1 MPLSILCYRFF
12 RCLFLR
18 KPSYLNP
25 SRALSFSQIRQTFL
39 TN

>member
-1 MPLSILCYRFF
+1 MSLSILCYRFY

-18 KPSYLNP
+18 KPSYLKP
-25 SRALSFSQIRQTFL
+25 SQAVGSLKIRLIFI

>member
-1 MPLSILCYRFF
+1 MPLSTLCYRFY

-18 KPSYLNP
+18 KPSYLKP
-25 SRALSFSQIRQTFL
+25 SQAVGSFKIRLTFL

>member
-1 MPLSILCYRFF
+1 MPLSTLCYRFY

-18 KPSYLNP
+18 KPSYLKP
-25 SRALSFSQIRQTFL
+25 SQAVGYFKLRLTFL

>member
-1 MPLSILCYRFF
+1 MPLYTLCYRFY

-18 KPSYLNP
+18 KPSYHKP
-25 SRALSFSQIRQTFL
+25 SQAVGNSQNRQILL